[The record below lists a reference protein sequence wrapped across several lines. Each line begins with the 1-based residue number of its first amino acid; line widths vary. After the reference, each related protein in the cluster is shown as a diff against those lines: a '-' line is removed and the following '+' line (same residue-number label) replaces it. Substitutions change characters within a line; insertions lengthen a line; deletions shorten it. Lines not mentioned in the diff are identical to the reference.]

1 MMQESRFAF
10 PCSRRHTPSRL
21 AWDGD
26 WDDEPAKL
34 RTDIFHLL
42 SGNVQILTTGGY
54 TDGGDTPGPVKS
66 PSRNVGVHGCL
77 VSANVG

>member
-10 PCSRRHTPSRL
+10 PCSSQPTPSRL

-34 RTDIFHLL
+34 RTAA
-42 SGNVQILTTGGY
+42 
-54 TDGGDTPGPVKS
+54 
-66 PSRNVGVHGCL
+66 RN
-77 VSANVG
+77 